1 MSNQLSMTK
10 KKDISV
16 PEGYFGDL
24 QMRLS
29 EIPQREVRPGLIRRM
44 TPYVAFAAS
53 IAAVVLIG
61 NAILRKTAVP
71 APTAEDET
79 WTYVSYLADALDPDG
94 GMPDDGTD
102 WGDGDEGLS
111 DEDIIN
117 FLIAD
122 GISVEQLN
130 YVSYEEGY

>member
-1 MSNQLSMTK
+1 MTK

-29 EIPQREVRPGLIRRM
+29 EIPRREARPGLVRRV

-61 NAILRKTAVP
+61 NAILRKTAAP

-94 GMPDDGTD
+94 GMPDDGAD